1 MRTFFITALFVLV
14 AISFSSCSSSQTFFV
29 NGYPGTIIATPDGNA
44 LAQIDHSGTTQI
56 TLNRDGGYYHYLLA
70 KAPNS
75 DLPVPFALDYKDHNR
90 NGGKYALEGIGGT
103 VGFAGG
109 VATIGCLAAAIGT
122 GLAKDA
128 DKEDKKFSEKF
139 FGLGLA
145 GLGVTLGGAGIWA
158 GGNSMSQEK
167 RNYDYLPQQTTNN
180 DIIQ

>member
-29 NGYPGTIIATPDGNA
+29 NGYPGTIIAYPNGNA

-75 DLPVPFALDYKDHNR
+75 DLPVPFALDYKDHNLK
-90 NGGKYALEGIGGT
+90 GGKYAEGIGGT
-103 VGFAGG
+103 IGVIAGSIAVTSLIVGG
-109 VATIGCLAAAIGT
+109 VLSKGEDPDNDGEKLKRWGIGA
-122 GLAKDA
+122 
-128 DKEDKKFSEKF
+128 
-139 FGLGLA
+139 LGVALVGGGIYLA
-145 GLGVTLGGAGIWA
+145 G
-158 GGNSMSQEK
+158 NNMSQEN